1 MFALFI
7 SKFCESTEWPKSADL
22 DTFYMGV
29 IADEQVAIALG
40 KYSKVKE
47 IFGKPVQVLFF
58 ESIDQVTDVHMLYS
72 DYADGVPASSLF
84 KVIGDHPT
92 LLVTHGYDF
101 NTTMLN
107 LIRKGNMIKFQMNRK
122 NIEKQ
127 GLVASNTL
135 DKLATEVDEKDWE
148 SELRLLR
155 ESLEREQAKSAKL
168 SSENTE
174 LNSQVSD
181 LEMEVLAL
189 EKDIASLNEEIEESK
204 AELKSIF
211 NRIGVQKDV
220 YQKMVEQL
228 DEKESDLARN
238 QLLLKE
244 KVIELEGKESELVA
258 NEKRLQTQRETL
270 EATTQEM
277 MEVEAKMSNALRLLD
292 NQRLVTYGITFIAI
306 IILILGVVAFNN
318 YRKQRRQAVI
328 ITAQRDEV
336 ESQRDEIHQ
345 QHEQLEEK
353 NKEITDSIIYAK
365 RIQEAILPPL
375 KLVKENLEESFI
387 LYKPKDIVAG
397 DFYWME
403 TVGET
408 VIFAAADCTGHG
420 VPGAMVSVVCS
431 NALNRS
437 VREFGLTKPA
447 KILDKTLEIVIE
459 RFEKSE
465 EEVKDG
471 MDIALCA
478 LNTKTKELQY
488 AGANN
493 PLWIVSEKAQLEDG
507 NEAKG
512 QEPDANG
519 LFLHETKA
527 TKQPIGKYIDPKPYE
542 NHSFKLQE
550 GDSIYVFSDGYPDQ
564 FGGEKGKKLKTRA
577 FKELLLSIQEQPM
590 AAQRKVIDDYFET
603 WRGENEQIDDVCVI
617 GVTIG

>member
-1 MFALFI
+1 MINTSRIGYIALILSIITVGYMIVMEKSEEGIRAKEIAFFITDFTLFFGGIGLIMWSRSASQRKRVLMILVPLCSVLVIAGIASKTIGILGASIELLLGTFMFAFIVSPIVARNRYENWHEHTKSKPKLLAIMLTDSLGFALVGLGLVFWIQRWPSAQILVMSGLLF
-7 SKFCESTEWPKSADL
+7 L
-22 DTFYMGV
+22 
-29 IADEQVAIALG
+29 VAASILWNG
-40 KYSKVKE
+40 
-47 IFGKPVQVLFF
+47 
-58 ESIDQVTDVHMLYS
+58 SIDT
-72 DYADGVPASSLF
+72 LF
-84 KVIGDHPT
+84 KIQ
-92 LLVTHGYDF
+92 LS
-101 NTTMLN
+101 M
-107 LIRKGNMIKFQMNRK
+107 RK
-122 NIEKQ
+122 
-127 GLVASNTL
+127 
-135 DKLATEVDEKDWE
+135 
-148 SELRLLR
+148 
-155 ESLEREQAKSAKL
+155 
-168 SSENTE
+168 
-174 LNSQVSD
+174 
-181 LEMEVLAL
+181 
-189 EKDIASLNEEIEESK
+189 
-204 AELKSIF
+204 
-211 NRIGVQKDV
+211 
-220 YQKMVEQL
+220 
-228 DEKESDLARN
+228 
-238 QLLLKE
+238 
-244 KVIELEGKESELVA
+244 
-258 NEKRLQTQRETL
+258 
-270 EATTQEM
+270 
-277 MEVEAKMSNALRLLD
+277 
-292 NQRLVTYGITFIAI
+292 
-306 IILILGVVAFNN
+306 
-318 YRKQRRQAVI
+318 
-328 ITAQRDEV
+328 EV

-353 NKEITDSIIYAK
+353 NKEITDSIVYAK

-375 KLVKENLEESFI
+375 KLVKEHLEESFI

-403 TVGET
+403 SVDDT

-437 VREFGLTKPA
+437 VREFGLTEPA

-493 PLWIVSEKAQLEDG
+493 PLWIVSEKAQLADG

-527 TKQPIGKYIDPKPYE
+527 TKQPIGKYSDPKPYE
-542 NHSFKLQE
+542 NHSFKLHE

-577 FKELLLSIQEQPM
+577 FKELLLSIQDQPM
-590 AAQRKVIDDYFET
+590 DAQRKVIDDYFET

-617 GVTIG
+617 GVRI